1 MLSRILAR
9 ARMLATRT
17 AKAPIRSKK
26 STQLLRGRPKPLGV
40 LEGRP
45 YPPALTRPGRRLRGP
60 GITGSASKVKLAPGS
75 WRLRVYDC
83 GYVASPCHFR
93 RSSSV
98 ADAPIGD
105 SRNEV
110 HEER

>member
-1 MLSRILAR
+1 RGSSHQKGTVPFA
-9 ARMLATRT
+9 

-45 YPPALTRPGRRLRGP
+45 YPPALTRPNRRLRGP